1 MGRRDPSPPKQDAPL
16 ARNVRHRRGS
26 RLGLRQGGVQAPRRL
41 RQAEFPQPPP
51 PGVPRRGQVRRVQAP
66 PFLRRRQARSDLPEL
81 GGERRER
88 REEEEETLDG
98 GNCKEGCC
106 CGCQSRSGGEGG
118 EGVPRC
124 DGKRWVRRIIV
135 TSIRSDVSG
144 VRRGAV
150 GS

>member
-88 REEEEETLDG
+88 RE
-98 GNCKEGCC
+98 GCC